1 MIVLERN
8 LKKFIGQDLETYHYT
23 IEKSKVDELVAVL
36 NPNSDVKKDDNY
48 IPATFPTVIEF
59 WGSSISMAKALQLN
73 LEKVLHGE
81 QEYEYI
87 KDFALGDVITVASK
101 IEDVYTKASMN
112 FIVVNKKFINQKDEL
127 VAIGKSTI
135 IERF

>member
-1 MIVLERN
+1 MERN